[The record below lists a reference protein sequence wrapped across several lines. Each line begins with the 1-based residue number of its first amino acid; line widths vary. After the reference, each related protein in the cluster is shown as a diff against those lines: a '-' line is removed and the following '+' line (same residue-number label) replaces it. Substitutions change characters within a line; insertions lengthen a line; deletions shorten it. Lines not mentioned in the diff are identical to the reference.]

1 MDEGYIKFHC
11 NWKKTDPLSPKKL
24 DPINSWR
31 KRLFEHKLI
40 GVYRDGIGYGNISI
54 RNGPGKFIISGSA
67 TGSLAELDENHYVE
81 VIDYDVEQNSV
92 TCSGPII
99 ASSES
104 MTHALIYERSPETQA
119 VIHVHNMKIWKNYLH
134 KVPTTRPN
142 VPYGTPEM
150 AYEIERLFEETDV
163 KTSKILVMAGH
174 EEGIITFGGSLDEAG
189 KILFDH
195 F

>member
-11 NWKKTDPLSPKKL
+11 DWKKTEPLSPEKIRQ
-24 DPINSWR
+24 INIWR
-31 KRLFEHKLI
+31 KRLYDHSLI
-40 GVYRDGIGYGNISI
+40 GAYPNGIGFGNISV
-54 RNGPGKFIISGSA
+54 RSGSDRFIISGSG
-67 TGSLAELDENHYVE
+67 TGTLECLNEYHYVE
-81 VIDYDVEQNSV
+81 VQDYDVKQNTV

-119 VIHVHNMKIWKNYLH
+119 VIHVHNMKMWKNYQH

-163 KTSKILVMAGH
+163 KTSRILVMAGH
-174 EEGIITFGGSLDEAG
+174 EEGIITFGRSLDEAG
-189 KILFDH
+189 KTLFDH